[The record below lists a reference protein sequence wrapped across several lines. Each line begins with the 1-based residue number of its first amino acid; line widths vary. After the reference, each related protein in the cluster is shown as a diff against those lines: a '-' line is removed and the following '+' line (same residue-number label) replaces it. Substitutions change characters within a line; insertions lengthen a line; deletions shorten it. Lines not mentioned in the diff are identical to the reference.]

1 MGSIGGSELFLILII
16 ALLVFGPRKLP
27 EIGRTM
33 GRTMAGFRRAAS
45 DLKMDLEREVNM
57 EKVRETTKEI
67 TDARDQLKRVTS
79 LDPLREAVG
88 LDNSGGGKG
97 CPDEPPADQAPGSA
111 PDPGADQ
118 AQTVSRRVPAPSR
131 PDEPVAAPADAP
143 APESAAPAPGKARE
157 TS

>member
-27 EIGRTM
+27 EIGRTL

-45 DLKMDLEREVNM
+45 DFKMDLEREVNI

-67 TDARDQLKRVTS
+67 TDARDELKSVAT
-79 LDPLREAVG
+79 LDPVREAVG
-88 LDNSGGGKG
+88 L
-97 CPDEPPADQAPGSA
+97 ETRPPA
-111 PDPGADQ
+111 
-118 AQTVSRRVPAPSR
+118 APSR
-131 PDEPVAAPADAP
+131 PEEARPEEACPEEGRRDDRAEQDRPEDAGPDGETAGAAK
-143 APESAAPAPGKARE
+143 SAAEAGK